1 MRSELA
7 VGDGPALVVT
17 DDGELVV
24 LVATHHAILG
34 HDADGHDLAI
44 LVKLLEL
51 GLLVCFDVFGACHD
65 QIYMPKPPKL
75 SSYTPQIGVV
85 DTHLLEP

>member
-34 HDADGHDLAI
+34 HDADGHDLAT
-44 LVKLLEL
+44 LVEL
-51 GLLVCFDVFGACHD
+51 AIGCLLVG
-65 QIYMPKPPKL
+65 
-75 SSYTPQIGVV
+75 
-85 DTHLLEP
+85 